1 MFCKYCGEQIS
12 YTSKWCGHC
21 GKEAP
26 PLCRYRKAVRR
37 TEVHN
42 SNAKAADASRKSVES
57 REAGPDSAGD
67 LKSFMANTVAVNE
80 AKSFYDGD
88 TAQVNGPSFYGEATQ
103 AGGTAY
109 QRDSGDRT
117 AAEKDLDQTETN
129 SFERAGHR
137 KEGDS
142 LYQFSAAGAANAQNP
157 AASFNRSG
165 DLVGYPGEED
175 APSGNGKAKKEP
187 DKKKSSRKR
196 VRIIAGI
203 ASGVLIAGLV
213 GFGLGRIFP
222 KSDRPG
228 ADDRVESAVQSET
241 PVPTDST
248 SQTDHTSSGT
258 PTPIGS
264 NSTDSPGD
272 SSVSG
277 PTDSSV
283 SGPTDSRSGDVP
295 PDPGAAGTNGS
306 GGGVNHDTRS
316 AIADAIADTEGV
328 EPGTA
333 ENIEENHVN
342 GPNIGGDIQ
351 IQVNP

>member
-241 PVPTDST
+241 SVPTDST

-258 PTPIGS
+258 PAPIGS
-264 NSTDSPGD
+264 ESTDSPGD

-277 PTDSSV
+277 PTDS
-283 SGPTDSRSGDVP
+283 RSGDEP
-295 PDPGAAGTNGS
+295 PNPGAAGTNGS

-351 IQVNP
+351 VPVNS

>member
-42 SNAKAADASRKSVES
+42 SNAKAADASRKNVES

-80 AKSFYDGD
+80 AKSFYDGE

-196 VRIIAGI
+196 VRIIRCRVRHLCRRTALPKRI
-203 ASGVLIAGLV
+203 ILPPVLL
-213 GFGLGRIFP
+213 
-222 KSDRPG
+222 
-228 ADDRVESAVQSET
+228 
-241 PVPTDST
+241 
-248 SQTDHTSSGT
+248 
-258 PTPIGS
+258 
-264 NSTDSPGD
+264 
-272 SSVSG
+272 
-277 PTDSSV
+277 
-283 SGPTDSRSGDVP
+283 
-295 PDPGAAGTNGS
+295 
-306 GGGVNHDTRS
+306 
-316 AIADAIADTEGV
+316 
-328 EPGTA
+328 
-333 ENIEENHVN
+333 
-342 GPNIGGDIQ
+342 
-351 IQVNP
+351 

>member
-42 SNAKAADASRKSVES
+42 SNAKAADASRKNVES

-88 TAQVNGPSFYGEATQ
+88 TAQVNGSSFYGEATQ

-109 QRDSGDRT
+109 QRDAGDGT

-137 KEGDS
+137 KEGDA

-222 KSDRPG
+222 KADRPG
-228 ADDRVESAVQSET
+228 SDDRVESAVQSET

-277 PTDSSV
+277 PTDS
-283 SGPTDSRSGDVP
+283 RSGDEP
-295 PDPGAAGTNGS
+295 PNPGAAGTNGS

>member
-42 SNAKAADASRKSVES
+42 SNAKAADASRKNVES

-80 AKSFYDGD
+80 AKSFYDGE
-88 TAQVNGPSFYGEATQ
+88 TAQVNAPSFYGEATQ

-137 KEGDS
+137 KEGDA

-222 KSDRPG
+222 KADRPG
-228 ADDRVESAVQSET
+228 SDDRVESAVQSET

-277 PTDSSV
+277 PTDS
-283 SGPTDSRSGDVP
+283 RSGDEP
-295 PDPGAAGTNGS
+295 PNPGAAGTNGS

>member
-42 SNAKAADASRKSVES
+42 SNAKAADASRKNVES

-80 AKSFYDGD
+80 AKSFYDGE

-222 KSDRPG
+222 KADRPG
-228 ADDRVESAVQSET
+228 SDDRVESAVQSET

-277 PTDSSV
+277 PTDS
-283 SGPTDSRSGDVP
+283 RSGDEP
-295 PDPGAAGTNGS
+295 PNPGAAGTNGS

>member
-80 AKSFYDGD
+80 AKSFYDGE

-137 KEGDS
+137 KEGDA

-228 ADDRVESAVQSET
+228 ADDRVESAVQSEA

-264 NSTDSPGD
+264 ESADSPGD

-277 PTDSSV
+277 PTDS
-283 SGPTDSRSGDVP
+283 RSGDGTQ
-295 PDPGAAGTNGS
+295 DPGTAGTNGS

-316 AIADAIADTEGV
+316 AIADAIVDTEGV
-328 EPGTA
+328 VPGTA

>member
-42 SNAKAADASRKSVES
+42 SNAKAADASRKNVES

-88 TAQVNGPSFYGEATQ
+88 TAQVNGPAFYGEATE
-103 AGGTAY
+103 AGGAAY
-109 QRDSGDRT
+109 QRDAGDRT

-165 DLVGYPGEED
+165 DLVGYPGEEE

-277 PTDSSV
+277 PTDS
-283 SGPTDSRSGDVP
+283 RSGDEP
-295 PDPGAAGTNGS
+295 PNPGAAGTNGS

>member
-42 SNAKAADASRKSVES
+42 SNAKAADASRKNVES

-80 AKSFYDGD
+80 AKSFYNGD
-88 TAQVNGPSFYGEATQ
+88 TVQVNGSSFYGEATQ

-109 QRDSGDRT
+109 QRDAGDGT

-137 KEGDS
+137 KEGDA

-222 KSDRPG
+222 KADRPG
-228 ADDRVESAVQSET
+228 SDDRVESAVQSET

-277 PTDSSV
+277 PTDS
-283 SGPTDSRSGDVP
+283 RSGDEP
-295 PDPGAAGTNGS
+295 PNPGAAGTNGS

>member
-80 AKSFYDGD
+80 AQSFYDGD

-137 KEGDS
+137 KEGDA

-165 DLVGYPGEED
+165 DLVGYPGEEE

-277 PTDSSV
+277 PTDS
-283 SGPTDSRSGDVP
+283 RSGDEP
-295 PDPGAAGTNGS
+295 PNPGAAGTNGS

>member
-222 KSDRPG
+222 KADRPG
-228 ADDRVESAVQSET
+228 SDDRVESAVQSET

-277 PTDSSV
+277 PTDS
-283 SGPTDSRSGDVP
+283 RSGDEP
-295 PDPGAAGTNGS
+295 PNPGAAGTNGS

>member
-37 TEVHN
+37 TEIHN
-42 SNAKAADASRKSVES
+42 SNAKAADASRKNVES

-142 LYQFSAAGAANAQNP
+142 LYQFSAAVAANGQNP

-165 DLVGYPGEED
+165 DLVGYPGEEE

-248 SQTDHTSSGT
+248 SQTDHTPSGT
-258 PTPIGS
+258 PAPIGS
-264 NSTDSPGD
+264 ESADSPGD

-277 PTDSSV
+277 PTDS
-283 SGPTDSRSGDVP
+283 RSGDEP
-295 PDPGAAGTNGS
+295 PNPGAAGTNGS

>member
-42 SNAKAADASRKSVES
+42 SNAKAADASRKNVES

-103 AGGTAY
+103 TGGTAY

-142 LYQFSAAGAANAQNP
+142 LYQFSAAVAANGQNP

-165 DLVGYPGEED
+165 DLVGYPGEEE

-277 PTDSSV
+277 PTDS
-283 SGPTDSRSGDVP
+283 RSGDEP
-295 PDPGAAGTNGS
+295 PNPGAAGTNGS

>member
-42 SNAKAADASRKSVES
+42 SNAKAADASRKGVES
-57 REAGPDSAGD
+57 REAGPDPGGD

-241 PVPTDST
+241 SVPTDST

-258 PTPIGS
+258 PAPIGS
-264 NSTDSPGD
+264 ESTDSPGD

-277 PTDSSV
+277 PTDS
-283 SGPTDSRSGDVP
+283 RSGDEP
-295 PDPGAAGTNGS
+295 PNPGAAGTNGS

-351 IQVNP
+351 VPVNS

>member
-241 PVPTDST
+241 SVPTDST

-258 PTPIGS
+258 PAPIGS
-264 NSTDSPGD
+264 ESTDSPGD

-277 PTDSSV
+277 PTDS
-283 SGPTDSRSGDVP
+283 RSGDEP
-295 PDPGAAGTNGS
+295 PNPGAAGTNGS

-351 IQVNP
+351 VPVNP

>member
-42 SNAKAADASRKSVES
+42 SNAKAADASRKGVES

-196 VRIIAGI
+196 VSIIAGI

-228 ADDRVESAVQSET
+228 ADDRVESSVQSET

-277 PTDSSV
+277 PTDS
-283 SGPTDSRSGDVP
+283 RSGDEP
-295 PDPGAAGTNGS
+295 PNPGAAGTNGS

>member
-258 PTPIGS
+258 PTTIGS
-264 NSTDSPGD
+264 DSADSPGD

-277 PTDSSV
+277 PTDS
-283 SGPTDSRSGDVP
+283 RSGDGTQ
-295 PDPGAAGTNGS
+295 DPGAAGTNGS

-316 AIADAIADTEGV
+316 AIADAIVDTEGV
-328 EPGTA
+328 VPGTA

>member
-26 PLCRYRKAVRR
+26 PLFRYRKAVHR

-42 SNAKAADASRKSVES
+42 SNANTADASRKSVES

-222 KSDRPG
+222 KADRPG
-228 ADDRVESAVQSET
+228 SDDRVESAVQSET

-277 PTDSSV
+277 PTDS
-283 SGPTDSRSGDVP
+283 RSGDEP
-295 PDPGAAGTNGS
+295 PNPGAAGTNGS

>member
-137 KEGDS
+137 KEGDA

-277 PTDSSV
+277 PTDS
-283 SGPTDSRSGDVP
+283 RSGDEP
-295 PDPGAAGTNGS
+295 PNPGAAGTNGS

-342 GPNIGGDIQ
+342 SPNIGGDIQ

>member
-42 SNAKAADASRKSVES
+42 SNAKAADASRKNVES

-80 AKSFYDGD
+80 AKSFYDGE

-137 KEGDS
+137 KEGDA

-222 KSDRPG
+222 KADRPG
-228 ADDRVESAVQSET
+228 SDDRVESAVQSET

-277 PTDSSV
+277 PTDS
-283 SGPTDSRSGDVP
+283 RSGDVP
-295 PDPGAAGTNGS
+295 PNPGAAGTNGS

>member
-42 SNAKAADASRKSVES
+42 SNAKAADASRKNVES

-80 AKSFYDGD
+80 AKSFYDG
-88 TAQVNGPSFYGEATQ
+88 E
-103 AGGTAY
+103 TAY

-137 KEGDS
+137 KEGDA

-277 PTDSSV
+277 PTDS
-283 SGPTDSRSGDVP
+283 RSGDEP
-295 PDPGAAGTNGS
+295 PNPGAAGTNGS

>member
-42 SNAKAADASRKSVES
+42 SNAKAADASRKNVES

-80 AKSFYDGD
+80 AKSFYDGE

-137 KEGDS
+137 KEGDA

-258 PTPIGS
+258 PAPIGS
-264 NSTDSPGD
+264 DSTDSPGD

-277 PTDSSV
+277 PA
-283 SGPTDSRSGDVP
+283 DSRSGDGTQ
-295 PDPGAAGTNGS
+295 DPGTAGTNGS

-316 AIADAIADTEGV
+316 AIADAIVDTEGV
-328 EPGTA
+328 VPGTA

-351 IQVNP
+351 VPVNP

>member
-137 KEGDS
+137 KEGDA

-222 KSDRPG
+222 KADRPG
-228 ADDRVESAVQSET
+228 SDDRVESAVQSET

-277 PTDSSV
+277 PTDS
-283 SGPTDSRSGDVP
+283 RSGDEP
-295 PDPGAAGTNGS
+295 PNPGAAGTNGS

>member
-42 SNAKAADASRKSVES
+42 SNAKAADASRKNVES

-80 AKSFYDGD
+80 AKSIYDGD
-88 TAQVNGPSFYGEATQ
+88 TAQVNGSSFYGEATQ

-109 QRDSGDRT
+109 QRDAGDGT

-137 KEGDS
+137 KEGDA

-222 KSDRPG
+222 KADRPG
-228 ADDRVESAVQSET
+228 SDDRVESAVQSET

-277 PTDSSV
+277 PTDS
-283 SGPTDSRSGDVP
+283 RSGDEP
-295 PDPGAAGTNGS
+295 PNPGAAGTNGS

>member
-42 SNAKAADASRKSVES
+42 SNAKAADASRKNVES

-80 AKSFYDGD
+80 AKSFYDGE

-142 LYQFSAAGAANAQNP
+142 LYQFSAAVAANGQNP

-165 DLVGYPGEED
+165 DLVGYPGEEE

-222 KSDRPG
+222 KADRPG
-228 ADDRVESAVQSET
+228 SDDRVESAVQSET

-277 PTDSSV
+277 PTDS
-283 SGPTDSRSGDVP
+283 RSGDEP
-295 PDPGAAGTNGS
+295 PNPGAAGTNGS

>member
-1 MFCKYCGEQIS
+1 ME
-12 YTSKWCGHC
+12 SKFHIPASGADIAARKLLWCGHC

-42 SNAKAADASRKSVES
+42 SNAKAADASRKGVES

-80 AKSFYDGD
+80 AKSIYDGD
-88 TAQVNGPSFYGEATQ
+88 TAQVNGSSFYGEATQ

-109 QRDSGDRT
+109 QRDAGDGT

-137 KEGDS
+137 KEGDA

-222 KSDRPG
+222 KADRPG
-228 ADDRVESAVQSET
+228 SDDRVESAVQSET

-277 PTDSSV
+277 PTDS
-283 SGPTDSRSGDVP
+283 RSGDEP
-295 PDPGAAGTNGS
+295 PNPGAAGTNGS

>member
-26 PLCRYRKAVRR
+26 PLCRYRKAVHR

-42 SNAKAADASRKSVES
+42 SKANTADASRKSVES

-67 LKSFMANTVAVNE
+67 LKSFMENTVAVNE

-137 KEGDS
+137 KEGDA

-222 KSDRPG
+222 KADRPG
-228 ADDRVESAVQSET
+228 SDDRVESAVQSET

-277 PTDSSV
+277 PTDS
-283 SGPTDSRSGDVP
+283 RSGDEP
-295 PDPGAAGTNGS
+295 PNPGAAGTNGS

>member
-21 GKEAP
+21 GKEAT

-228 ADDRVESAVQSET
+228 SDDRVESAVQSET

-277 PTDSSV
+277 PTDS
-283 SGPTDSRSGDVP
+283 RSGDEP
-295 PDPGAAGTNGS
+295 PNPGAAGTNGS

-342 GPNIGGDIQ
+342 GPNIGGNIQ

>member
-42 SNAKAADASRKSVES
+42 SNAKAADASRKNVES

-277 PTDSSV
+277 PTDS
-283 SGPTDSRSGDVP
+283 RSGDEP
-295 PDPGAAGTNGS
+295 PNPGAAGTNGS

>member
-42 SNAKAADASRKSVES
+42 SNAKAADASRKNVES

-80 AKSFYDGD
+80 AKSFYNGD
-88 TAQVNGPSFYGEATQ
+88 TAQVNGSSFYGEATQ

-109 QRDSGDRT
+109 QRDAGDRT

-137 KEGDS
+137 KEGDA

-222 KSDRPG
+222 KADRPG
-228 ADDRVESAVQSET
+228 SDDRVESAVQSET

-277 PTDSSV
+277 PTDS
-283 SGPTDSRSGDVP
+283 RSGDEP
-295 PDPGAAGTNGS
+295 PNPGAAGTNGS

>member
-42 SNAKAADASRKSVES
+42 SNAKAADASRKGVES

-80 AKSFYDGD
+80 AKSIYDGD

-137 KEGDS
+137 KEGDA

-165 DLVGYPGEED
+165 DLVGYPGEEE

-222 KSDRPG
+222 KADRPG
-228 ADDRVESAVQSET
+228 SDDRVESAVQSET

-277 PTDSSV
+277 PTDS
-283 SGPTDSRSGDVP
+283 RSGDEP
-295 PDPGAAGTNGS
+295 PNPGAAGTNGS

>member
-42 SNAKAADASRKSVES
+42 SNAKAADASRKNVES

-80 AKSFYDGD
+80 AKSFYNGD
-88 TAQVNGPSFYGEATQ
+88 TAQVNGSSFYGEATQ

-137 KEGDS
+137 KEGDA

-222 KSDRPG
+222 KADRPG
-228 ADDRVESAVQSET
+228 SDDRVESAVQSET

-277 PTDSSV
+277 PTDS
-283 SGPTDSRSGDVP
+283 RSGDEP
-295 PDPGAAGTNGS
+295 PNPGAAGTNGS

>member
-1 MFCKYCGEQIS
+1 M
-12 YTSKWCGHC
+12 
-21 GKEAP
+21 
-26 PLCRYRKAVRR
+26 
-37 TEVHN
+37 
-42 SNAKAADASRKSVES
+42 ES

-80 AKSFYDGD
+80 AKSFYNGD
-88 TAQVNGPSFYGEATQ
+88 TAQVNGSSFYGEATQ

-109 QRDSGDRT
+109 QRDAGDGT

-137 KEGDS
+137 KEGDA

-222 KSDRPG
+222 KADRPG
-228 ADDRVESAVQSET
+228 SDDRVESAVQSET

-277 PTDSSV
+277 PTDS
-283 SGPTDSRSGDVP
+283 RSGDEP
-295 PDPGAAGTNGS
+295 PNPGAAGTNGS

>member
-42 SNAKAADASRKSVES
+42 SNAKAADASRKGVES

-80 AKSFYDGD
+80 AKSFYDGE

-137 KEGDS
+137 KEGDA

-222 KSDRPG
+222 KADRPG
-228 ADDRVESAVQSET
+228 SDDRVESAVQSET

-277 PTDSSV
+277 PTDS
-283 SGPTDSRSGDVP
+283 RSGDEP
-295 PDPGAAGTNGS
+295 PNPGAAGTNGS

>member
-42 SNAKAADASRKSVES
+42 SNAKAADASRKNVES

-103 AGGTAY
+103 TGGTAY

-137 KEGDS
+137 KEGDA

-258 PTPIGS
+258 PATIGS
-264 NSTDSPGD
+264 ESADSPGD

-277 PTDSSV
+277 PTDS
-283 SGPTDSRSGDVP
+283 RSGDGTL
-295 PDPGAAGTNGS
+295 DPGAAGTNGS

>member
-80 AKSFYDGD
+80 AKSFYNGD
-88 TAQVNGPSFYGEATQ
+88 TVQVNGSSFYGEATQ

-109 QRDSGDRT
+109 QRDAGDGT

-137 KEGDS
+137 KEGDA

-222 KSDRPG
+222 KADRPG
-228 ADDRVESAVQSET
+228 SDDRVESAVQSET

-277 PTDSSV
+277 PTDS
-283 SGPTDSRSGDVP
+283 RSGDEP
-295 PDPGAAGTNGS
+295 PNPGAAGTNGS

>member
-42 SNAKAADASRKSVES
+42 SNAKAADASRKNVES

-80 AKSFYDGD
+80 AKSFYNGD
-88 TAQVNGPSFYGEATQ
+88 TAQVNGSSFYGEATQ

-109 QRDSGDRT
+109 QRDAGDGT

-142 LYQFSAAGAANAQNP
+142 LYQFSAAVAANAQNP

-165 DLVGYPGEED
+165 DLVGYPGEEE

-222 KSDRPG
+222 KADRPG
-228 ADDRVESAVQSET
+228 SDDRVESAVQSET

-277 PTDSSV
+277 PTDS
-283 SGPTDSRSGDVP
+283 RSGDEP
-295 PDPGAAGTNGS
+295 PNPGAAGTNGS